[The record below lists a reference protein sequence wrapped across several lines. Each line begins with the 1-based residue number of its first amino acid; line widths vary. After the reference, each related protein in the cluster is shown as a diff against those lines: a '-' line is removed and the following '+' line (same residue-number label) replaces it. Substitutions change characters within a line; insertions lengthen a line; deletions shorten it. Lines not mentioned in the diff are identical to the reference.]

1 MALLSELNILK
12 QVKLPNQVVYTL
24 VDGNGRAMLAPNFL
38 DNVTYTAGSY
48 VIYNGDLYKANK
60 THNGA
65 WTTNDFDKV
74 TVGEE
79 LKDLYSKISGGI
91 HYIGQ
96 TTTKLYNGA
105 TTNPIVINSSPVT
118 AVTGDMVSMDL
129 SSVAIAYQVRT
140 EIPAN
145 TYVFVQS
152 TGQYYYVKET
162 ITASENTSYDAPA
175 VEAKMDQIRGL
186 PTFLFDGTKW
196 ISLGGLDDGLG
207 DLAFKDYVQSEAFYH
222 ATGTGSASIPTYVPT
237 KVGLATANIR
247 GVNSTVSVT
256 QVVTDGAAKDVAKA
270 GTPVRYGTAD
280 RSITGKVYGTADR
293 ASTPTTVGNA
303 NVGTVITNV
312 ALSSGATGST
322 INYGQADVGDAVT
335 VATRGSTYTYGTA
348 DVGKATRYGTA
359 NAGTFY
365 STVAELDPT
374 AKIIPLNGITVS
386 ADDANSMLIFNAA
399 STGTVYTVK
408 QSPLSITSA
417 VLAPDNQTLT
427 PAVAA
432 SGHTAYEIGI
442 TAITPAK
449 AALSSRTAMVVT
461 GITSITPA
469 TSSSTQIYG
478 AVSAPDSRKIYEAI
492 EATAGQT
499 LIPAAA
505 NGTIQPFKF
514 GTSISDVAISNPAD
528 TTVVTG
534 IDSTGTTLVSGLS
547 TTASVVQVTVNRE
560 EISVKSK

>member
-1 MALLSELNILK
+1 M
-12 QVKLPNQVVYTL
+12 
-24 VDGNGRAMLAPNFL
+24 
-38 DNVTYTAGSY
+38 
-48 VIYNGDLYKANK
+48 
-60 THNGA
+60 
-65 WTTNDFDKV
+65 
-74 TVGEE
+74 
-79 LKDLYSKISGGI
+79 
-91 HYIGQ
+91 
-96 TTTKLYNGA
+96 
-105 TTNPIVINSSPVT
+105 
-118 AVTGDMVSMDL
+118 
-129 SSVAIAYQVRT
+129 
-140 EIPAN
+140 
-145 TYVFVQS
+145 QS
-152 TGQYYYVKET
+152 DV
-162 ITASENTSYDAPA
+162 
-175 VEAKMDQIRGL
+175 
-186 PTFLFDGTKW
+186 
-196 ISLGGLDDGLG
+196 
-207 DLAFKDYVQSEAFYH
+207 FYH
-222 ATGTGSASIPTYVPT
+222 ATGTGSASIPTYAPT

-256 QVVTDGAAKDVAKA
+256 QVVTDGAAKDVAKT
-270 GTPVRYGTAD
+270 GTPTRYGTAN
-280 RSITGKVYGTADR
+280 RSVTGKVYGTADM

-348 DVGKATRYGTA
+348 DVGQATRYGTA

-408 QSPLSITSA
+408 QTPLSITSA
-417 VLAPDNQTLT
+417 ILAPDSQTLT

-432 SGHTAYEIGI
+432 SGHTAYAIGT

-461 GITSITPA
+461 GVTSITPA

-478 AVSAPDSRKIYEAI
+478 AVSAPDTRKIYEAI